1 MNYGIYKN
9 IRGAAWQCIID
20 CNIVSLPVSVSQIMQ
35 HYGIEMIY
43 NSDTGILRPNES
55 GRIIVTDKPR
65 VIIRDEHPIPR
76 QRFTAMHELGHYLL
90 GHLGEQM
97 ELSRSDIK
105 QPQEKEADMFAT
117 RILMPACVLWGLD
130 LHTPTEIACA
140 CNVSMQA
147 AERRARRME
156 ELYARNMFLSDPLER
171 KVFEQFKDFLKY
183 NNLL

>member
-1 MNYGIYKN
+1 MNYGIYKG
-9 IRGAAWQCIID
+9 IRGAAWQCLID
-20 CNIVSLPVSVSQIMQ
+20 CDIMSLPVSVSRIMR
-35 HYGIEMIY
+35 HYGIDMVY
-43 NSDTGILRPNES
+43 NGNVGILQPSES

-65 VIIRDEHPIPR
+65 VVIRDEHPIPR

-97 ELSRSDIK
+97 ELSRSDVK
-105 QPQEKEADMFAT
+105 KPQETEADMFAV
-117 RILMPACVLWGLD
+117 RVLMPACVLWGLD
-130 LHTPTEIACA
+130 LHSPAEIARA

-171 KVFEQFKDFLKY
+171 KAFEQFKDFLKK
-183 NNLL
+183 